1 MQSRTT
7 YSLVTSL
14 LLTVACAYQNAGAG
28 TDDDGEGDMED
39 VGGSSTGGTAPTAG
53 KPVLPVGGSV
63 TTGTAGRSTTT
74 GGKSVGGSGGKAGS
88 STGGKGGK
96 GGKGGA
102 GGAGGATTGGGGG
115 GTGSVNMPIVGL
127 SVTFAPENSADLVDF
142 VGGELHLIND
152 TAQPLS
158 LADIKIRYYFGNEIT
173 SVTPAV
179 MMNWAQFGPINNL
192 GGATCTGAI
201 AAAASPKPGADTY
214 VELTCTGANASELT
228 AGTMLKVSWKA
239 GAQGTQNKLIQSDD
253 WSFGDPTKI
262 IVLNGNT
269 IVWGIEPS

>member
-1 MQSRTT
+1 MQSRIT

-14 LLTVACAYQNAGAG
+14 LLTAACAYQNAGAG
-28 TDDDGEGDMED
+28 TDDDGGDMAD
-39 VGGSSTGGTAPTAG
+39 KGGSSTGGTSPTAG
-53 KPVLPVGGSV
+53 RTVLPISGS
-63 TTGTAGRSTTT
+63 TSTGTAGKSTTT
-74 GGKSVGGSGGKAGS
+74 GGKSSGGSGGKAGS
-88 STGGKGGK
+88 GTGGKGGK
-96 GGKGGA
+96 GGSGGSATGA
-102 GGAGGATTGGGGG
+102 GGEDTGP
-115 GTGSVNMPIVGL
+115 VNMPIVGL

-173 SVTPAV
+173 AVTPAV
-179 MMNWAQFGPINNL
+179 IMNWAQFGPTNNL

-201 AAAASPKPGADTY
+201 AAAASPKPGADSY

-239 GAQGTQNKLIQSDD
+239 GAQGTQNKFIQSDD

-269 IVWGIEPS
+269 IVWGIDPS

>member
-28 TDDDGEGDMED
+28 TDDDGEDTTDE
-39 VGGSSTGGTAPTAG
+39 GGSSRGGTSPMAG
-53 KPVLPVGGSV
+53 KSALPLAGSMS
-63 TTGTAGRSTTT
+63 TGSAGKSTTT
-74 GGKSVGGSGGKAGS
+74 GGKGGSGGSGGKAGS

-96 GGKGGA
+96 GGSGGSA
-102 GGAGGATTGGGGG
+102 TSEGGEDSGP
-115 GTGSVNMPIVGL
+115 VNMPLVGL
-127 SVTFAPENSADLVDF
+127 SLTFAPENSADVVDF
-142 VGGELHLIND
+142 LGGELHLIND

-179 MMNWAQFGPINNL
+179 MMNWAQFGPTNNL
-192 GGATCTGAI
+192 GGATCMGAI
-201 AAAASPKPGADTY
+201 AAAASPKPGADSY
-214 VELTCTGANASELT
+214 VELTCSGANASELT

-239 GAQGTQNKLIQSDD
+239 GAQGTQDKFIQSDD
-253 WSFGDPTKI
+253 WSFAGPTKI

-269 IVWGIEPS
+269 IVWGVDPS

>member
-1 MQSRTT
+1 MQSRFLF
-7 YSLVTSL
+7 SLVTSL
-14 LLTVACAYQNAGAG
+14 LLTAACAYQNAGAG
-28 TDDDGEGDMED
+28 TDGEGEDMTDE
-39 VGGSSTGGTAPTAG
+39 GGSSTGGTSPAAG
-53 KPVLPVGGSV
+53 KSTLPISGS
-63 TTGTAGRSTTT
+63 TSTGTAGKSTTT
-74 GGKSVGGSGGKAGS
+74 GGKSSGGSGGKAGS
-88 STGGKGGK
+88 SGSGGKAGS

-102 GGAGGATTGGGGG
+102 GGSATGAGGDDTDP
-115 GTGSVNMPIVGL
+115 VNMPLVGL
-127 SVTFAPENSADLVDF
+127 SLTFAPENSADLVDF
-142 VGGELHLIND
+142 LGGELHLIND

-179 MMNWAQFGPINNL
+179 MMNWAQFGPTNNL

-201 AAAASPKPGADTY
+201 AAAASPKMGADSY

-239 GAQGTQNKLIQSDD
+239 GAQGTQNKFIQSDD

-269 IVWGIEPS
+269 IVWGVDPS